1 MVKNEINI
9 TEKKTVAFASKMAL
23 RKVQLTEVKFSSQR
37 VLNMSAGNANVPTN
51 VFSPLASVSETKLNL
66 KYWNMAILLLEMEKA
81 ILFAIYKRQIAKLT
95 NVKFTF
101 QQDTLRE

>member
-37 VLNMSAGNANVPTN
+37 VLNISAGNANVPTN
-51 VFSPLASVSETKLNL
+51 VFRPLASVSETKLNL

-81 ILFAIYKRQIAKLT
+81 ILL
-95 NVKFTF
+95 
-101 QQDTLRE
+101 